1 MNLIENKDEVD
12 YLLGKIDPFNN
23 NKMTYSEV
31 IQLLSSHM
39 VPSGD
44 DQGDYQQSIPILE
57 KFSHLGEQQQHDDKA
72 DPDNY
77 LASSAAPSHDDGS
90 YSQSIQQN
98 GEN

>member
-57 KFSHLGEQQQHDDKA
+57 KFSHLGEQQQH
-72 DPDNY
+72 PDEQPETDNN

-90 YSQSIQQN
+90 YSQNN
-98 GEN
+98 GDQ